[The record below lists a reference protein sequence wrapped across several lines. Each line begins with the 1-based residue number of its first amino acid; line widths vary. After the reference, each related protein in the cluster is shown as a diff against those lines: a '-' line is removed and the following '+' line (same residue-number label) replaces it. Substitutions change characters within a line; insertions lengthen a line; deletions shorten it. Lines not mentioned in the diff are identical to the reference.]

1 MGSQVASEAK
11 KPAGKAG
18 GASQPAAAKGG
29 SDKAAGPAGKAD
41 AKSADQAGAKAGG
54 AGAKAADAKAGAA
67 KGAEAQP
74 GAQGPAAKS
83 EGAQRFDRMA
93 VRAKLSV
100 SEPGDAVEREADA
113 VADKVMRMSEPS
125 GKPAATSSTAPQLN
139 RAPAAPDTAAGGAKP
154 ASAPAGG
161 AAAAAGDKATAPA
174 AGKTPQ
180 APKPTS
186 TGGTTGGRATQENAA
201 PDIRRAAASDS
212 KADAPSVPAD
222 FASKLGEGQALDP
235 NTRSFF
241 EQRLGHD
248 LADVRIHHDAQAD
261 SAAKQIHARAFTYGR
276 HIAFAAGQFQ
286 PGSREGK
293 QLLAHELA
301 HVLQQRQDVVPRQI
315 MRKPAA
321 AGSVDVK
328 GVAIPGFK
336 AQHYSGKEFTRPAGY
351 NRKEE
356 GSKQISTW
364 RKATKGARDNFA
376 KDLGLNE
383 AGIYVAVPKSSK
395 LDADN
400 KEVLVGPPKEI
411 GEIARK
417 PRWDESGKGESYDV
431 DHIIE
436 LQIGGPDQDVE
447 SNLELR
453 DASSNR
459 SSGSS
464 IDASIT
470 GILKK
475 MSDKEGGDPEK
486 IKAKYDLKYSDFAAG
501 AAGGKSSCWSIKQI
515 NDQEPAKK
523 GLNIYDPD
531 LAAPSGSALPW
542 PAGVDKEPFFGG
554 PDLFVLYP
562 SKSGGAP
569 KQIKLDASGKP
580 KDKSILNADWIKGV
594 KLSSFDLNMSGG
606 AENAGS
612 LKAQIDISQLQNPNG
627 GNEIDLT
634 IKRLPG
640 NGASLKQAGYINVI
654 GAAGKIAKAFAL
666 KEMSPIDI
674 VEFDILPSGLFIQGV
689 VNPSLG
695 LFQGTTLDLI
705 VEGTDLRVQKTFT
718 GDEIKLPGPF
728 SITSSS
734 LTVALGTKSG
744 FSATGIVFFLIKG
757 LGEGSLKATG
767 KMASF
772 AIRGDF
778 EFDKKLFD
786 AQAKLSLSYVKEG
799 EAGKFSGEAD
809 LKIGKDKI
817 KGIKSATVNAKVE
830 NETFTAVGKAETD
843 IPGIKSLGLAI
854 DLKNPE
860 HFSVQGDGELEKL
873 PGIQS
878 GTLTMKLERNGE
890 NWSISGAGDITPA
903 IPGVSSNIKG
913 TYKDG
918 IVLLKG
924 QVGFKF
930 GAGDRLKGDITIGV
944 TNGTV
949 DEAGNVSGEGGKSFK
964 AFGKGDLTLKISD
977 GISGTVSLVLKED
990 GSVEIGGSVT
1000 VADRELFP
1008 QIPAGDKAKH
1018 NLLTIKTPE
1027 IPLCGITVAGVGVAI
1042 VFYATG
1048 SVDAEASVGPGK
1060 LKNTSLTIA
1069 PFNPA
1074 NISIDT
1080 LKLSGNAD
1088 FEVPAKAGIALTAT
1102 ANISAKALVAE
1113 LGGAIGITAE
1123 AGIPADP
1130 PLVKANAKFSWSQ
1143 AEGFDLESSAA
1154 LNFQPQLK
1162 FSLSGEVFAKLNV
1175 VVDTI
1180 TVWSRKWELGSA
1192 SFKLPLSVTASAKLG
1207 YNSKTGL
1214 RFDPAKDISIP
1225 KPELSSDDFLK
1236 LLNNEPA
1243 TETVQNEPKGDGRT
1257 VPPAEVSAP
1266 GATPEGGD
1274 TPVQRKVDE
1283 AARPLGGT
1291 EPASS
1296 VGEADLA
1303 ALGPGQALD
1312 RSSRMRFESQLK
1324 TRLPDVALHTGPAAD
1339 QLARRLQAKAFT
1351 VGRHIVF
1358 AEGAYAPDSPSG
1370 QRLLA
1375 HELAH
1380 VQQQAGGVARQLMR
1394 GDESSESGAA
1404 SPAAPAASPSVV
1416 GGTAEAPEITVPS
1429 VSLPAFKAD
1438 SATPDNARRQA
1449 LYTAKKNSGDP
1460 ASKLFRPRNY
1470 TRTVHNQSSVWM
1482 SNTDASGAQGKIIS
1496 HLGSAPADAPYL
1508 IRPKHR
1514 EGDGIDMSLGTPA
1527 ELATTFRRPLW
1538 NKQGQT
1544 RAFHVDHV
1552 VELQL
1557 NGTNDIANMELLE
1570 AGANTSSGG
1579 SVRAGIIAAIDA
1591 WLLEHGEQLPED
1603 ERSAEA
1609 IKRKY
1614 QVNFSD
1620 FSASGEPATADAW
1633 SKEEIDRGDHID
1645 FEHCIDIY
1653 SPSQP
1658 SGGGVFAP
1666 WPAGER
1672 LLGDANEIVIYGAS
1686 VGRPKP
1692 FSWPLGA
1699 GSHSKTVTEA
1709 GERNWIGGF
1718 KIESVQ
1724 FDAGGSGQQAGALR
1738 GELFKDNPQLN
1749 FNGVRVE
1756 IPLDRKNG
1764 LPYAGMI
1771 NKASIQGQIS
1781 AIFSSAGVKGCSP
1794 VSVGDLDIDPVHG
1807 FVMRGQIHPSLSMIE
1822 NANIDLI
1829 MEGDDLRAEKTFAGG
1844 DLALGGPFRI
1854 LDSDLTLS
1862 IGTRSGLR
1870 LRGGSNFEIRRL
1882 GRGRLEAEA
1891 GMRGDFS
1898 VAGSFNFDRSL
1909 FGADAGI
1916 QLRYERNDAAPE
1928 GKLSGSGTVRIGTD
1942 KIRGVRSA
1950 TIRASFDGAQREIRG
1965 DAELDIPGIESA
1977 SLRVGFNGSE
1987 ECTIEGNA
1995 RFRDRPGIR
2004 NGQLAVTLNR
2014 EGEDWHM
2021 AATGG
2026 AEASFAGITSTLAA
2040 SYDDGLFQFSANA
2053 PFEQGPLSG
2062 TVLLGVTNGA
2072 VDEEGNVSPGTDNS
2086 ALRPFGNGTLTAR
2099 LTDWLQGGV
2108 GIKVRPSGDL
2118 LISGSI
2124 GIPNQIEVFG
2134 QSPPPE
2140 RARRELFRLPTMS
2153 IPLVG
2158 IAVGGNTVGLAL
2170 TLGGRINGY
2179 AHIGPGSLTQAE
2191 LRIEDY
2197 NPAQPESLR
2206 VAGDARF
2213 SLPGVAGVEASFDAG
2228 VSLGAAVIRATAGLN
2243 ATAGAEVRAEV
2254 SPAVNLEWT
2263 PAAGLHLHADL
2274 SASLNPQLRFSLNGY
2289 AEVVADAFVTS
2300 FTLWRK
2306 DWNLAERSVGSSL
2319 ALGLNVPVDY
2329 YSDGRGVVFDP
2340 EQVSF
2345 QVPELNADTF
2355 AQLLNEGGSERS
2367 ERAPAD
2373 EAGERRAA

>member
-161 AAAAAGDKATAPA
+161 AAAAAGDKAAAPA

-180 APKPTS
+180 AAKPTS

-201 PDIRRAAASDS
+201 PEIRRAAASDS
-212 KADAPSVPAD
+212 KADAASVPAD

-286 PGSREGK
+286 PGSQEGK

-580 KDKSILNADWIKGV
+580 KDKSILNADWIKGI
-594 KLSSFDLNMSGG
+594 KLSSFDLNLSGG

-854 DLKNPE
+854 DLKDPE

-977 GISGTVSLVLKED
+977 GISGTVTLVLKED

-1088 FEVPAKAGIALTAT
+1088 FEVPAKAGISLTAT

-1243 TETVQNEPKGDGRT
+1243 TETIQNEPKGDGRT

-1266 GATPEGGD
+1266 GATPDSATDGSASRQ
-1274 TPVQRKVDE
+1274 VMRSE
-1283 AARPLGGT
+1283 AAASGT
-1291 EPASS
+1291 ADLPTG
-1296 VGEADLA
+1296 VGESDLA
-1303 ALGPGQALD
+1303 ALGDGQPLD
-1312 RSSRMRFESQLK
+1312 PDTRNFFETRMDQPLDQVRIYLS
-1324 TRLPDVALHTGPAAD
+1324 PAANR
-1339 QLARRLQAKAFT
+1339 LAQRLDARAFT
-1351 VGRHIVF
+1351 VGHRVVF
-1358 AEGAYAPDSPSG
+1358 AADAYQPQDPAG

-1380 VQQQAGGVARQLMR
+1380 VVQQDRGVARQIMR
-1394 GDESSESGAA
+1394 NPPGHGSTGTSST
-1404 SPAAPAASPSVV
+1404 
-1416 GGTAEAPEITVPS
+1416 GGTAGTAAPPPTVEQAQRRLTRLELPAGKQRHMHLYRRWKDEGKLKNGPNYDRDSHPSAQVSKWNTAVGNLDSLQTEFDRLGFSGRTGTTQRTLTFSGGHQETKSQTDWIDFFKVPKWNRQGEWQTHRLEVDHIVELQCAGWHTDPSGDTAENYELLNKSVNGDSGRTMYRSMVNNKLDLMQAEWRAARAAGSSTGGMPTYTQAREQLRTDGIVFTDVTGGGGRGDAGTTFFTVDDIRSGEQLRVINAAPPPAGAAGSATSFVLVAGIGGTQIASFSKTANQTSINVNGVAKRRLAGVSIDTITLNADYSSAAANQQIGQLSGNWVLPAGFTPQNAPCTFNLNSASQYSAYVVPTATLAVENAALSPVQFNDISVDGNSIAAQGQLTPSIPLLGTTPIEVIWANGEMEFGKTFTASDLNFSLPGMTIDEASLGVFFSRSGFRAEGGLDFTLNQLGRGSLSAGVDSRGRFSAEGSIQVDSTVFDQANLRLWYREGQFGGSGTLAITQPGRIRGVNGASVNVTVEGSHINARGDLQPAIPGVQNAALTADYQAERGLTVAGDLVLQDLPGIRQGNVHAQLAQDAGCWKMSASGTAIPNLPGVDSEITVSYEDGAFDGQIS
-1429 VSLPAFKAD
+1429 VD
-1438 SATPDNARRQA
+1438 YARGIF
-1449 LYTAKKNSGDP
+1449 SGNVSVGLTNR
-1460 ASKLFRPRNY
+1460 A
-1470 TRTVHNQSSVWM
+1470 VSS
-1482 SNTDASGAQGKIIS
+1482 DGELEGGA
-1496 HLGSAPADAPYL
+1496 A
-1508 IRPKHR
+1508 
-1514 EGDGIDMSLGTPA
+1514 EGDA
-1527 ELATTFRRPLW
+1527 
-1538 NKQGQT
+1538 
-1544 RAFHVDHV
+1544 
-1552 VELQL
+1552 
-1557 NGTNDIANMELLE
+1557 
-1570 AGANTSSGG
+1570 
-1579 SVRAGIIAAIDA
+1579 
-1591 WLLEHGEQLPED
+1591 
-1603 ERSAEA
+1603 
-1609 IKRKY
+1609 
-1614 QVNFSD
+1614 
-1620 FSASGEPATADAW
+1620 ATATDTL
-1633 SKEEIDRGDHID
+1633 KL
-1645 FEHCIDIY
+1645 Y
-1653 SPSQP
+1653 
-1658 SGGGVFAP
+1658 
-1666 WPAGER
+1666 
-1672 LLGDANEIVIYGAS
+1672 
-1686 VGRPKP
+1686 
-1692 FSWPLGA
+1692 GA
-1699 GSHSKTVTEA
+1699 GSV
-1709 GERNWIGGF
+1709 
-1718 KIESVQ
+1718 
-1724 FDAGGSGQQAGALR
+1724 
-1738 GELFKDNPQLN
+1738 
-1749 FNGVRVE
+1749 
-1756 IPLDRKNG
+1756 
-1764 LPYAGMI
+1764 
-1771 NKASIQGQIS
+1771 
-1781 AIFSSAGVKGCSP
+1781 
-1794 VSVGDLDIDPVHG
+1794 
-1807 FVMRGQIHPSLSMIE
+1807 
-1822 NANIDLI
+1822 
-1829 MEGDDLRAEKTFAGG
+1829 
-1844 DLALGGPFRI
+1844 
-1854 LDSDLTLS
+1854 
-1862 IGTRSGLR
+1862 
-1870 LRGGSNFEIRRL
+1870 
-1882 GRGRLEAEA
+1882 
-1891 GMRGDFS
+1891 
-1898 VAGSFNFDRSL
+1898 
-1909 FGADAGI
+1909 
-1916 QLRYERNDAAPE
+1916 
-1928 GKLSGSGTVRIGTD
+1928 
-1942 KIRGVRSA
+1942 
-1950 TIRASFDGAQREIRG
+1950 
-1965 DAELDIPGIESA
+1965 
-1977 SLRVGFNGSE
+1977 
-1987 ECTIEGNA
+1987 
-1995 RFRDRPGIR
+1995 
-2004 NGQLAVTLNR
+2004 
-2014 EGEDWHM
+2014 
-2021 AATGG
+2021 
-2026 AEASFAGITSTLAA
+2026 
-2040 SYDDGLFQFSANA
+2040 
-2053 PFEQGPLSG
+2053 
-2062 TVLLGVTNGA
+2062 
-2072 VDEEGNVSPGTDNS
+2072 
-2086 ALRPFGNGTLTAR
+2086 TAR
-2099 LTDWLQGGV
+2099 LTEWLQGGV
-2108 GIKVRPSGDL
+2108 GVKVRPSGDM
-2118 LISGSI
+2118 LISGHI
-2124 GIPNQIEVFG
+2124 GLPEPLTVFD
-2134 QSPPPE
+2134 QYPSPE
-2140 RARRELFRLPTMS
+2140 RARRELFRMPTVS
-2153 IPLVG
+2153 VPLIG
-2158 IAVGGNTVGLAL
+2158 LAVGGNTVGLAL
-2170 TLGGRINGY
+2170 TINGRVNGY
-2179 AHIGPGSLTQAE
+2179 AHIGPGRLTQTE
-2191 LRIEDY
+2191 IRIEDY
-2197 NPAQPESLR
+2197 NPAEPDSLHIT
-2206 VAGDARF
+2206 GDAQF
-2213 SLPGVAGVEASFDAG
+2213 NLPGVAGVEASLDAG
-2228 VSLGAAVIRATAGLN
+2228 VSLGAAIIRATAGIN
-2243 ATAGAEVRAEV
+2243 VAAAAEVRADI
-2254 SPAVNLEWT
+2254 SPAVNLDWT

-2329 YSDGRGVVFDP
+2329 YSDERGVVFDP

-2373 EAGERRAA
+2373 EAGERRPA